1 MQIHEHIERIILP
14 FRNPDLQTHVIFNM
28 LLKEWEEAI
37 PSKFNF
43 LHVNQRKMS
52 VSRKSGVFLGGGG
65 PLPMKRP
72 QSSLLSWPVLRG
84 SYILVTMGMGEKK
97 QLVNYMIMFY

>member
-1 MQIHEHIERIILP
+1 MQIHVHIERIILP

-28 LLKEWEEAI
+28 LLKEWEGAI

-52 VSRKSGVFLGGGG
+52 VSRKSGVFFFFWGGGS
-65 PLPMKRP
+65 PSDET
-72 QSSLLSWPVLRG
+72 SSKFS
-84 SYILVTMGMGEKK
+84 S
-97 QLVNYMIMFY
+97 IMASIERIIHISDDGYG

>member
-1 MQIHEHIERIILP
+1 MQIHVHIERIILP

-28 LLKEWEEAI
+28 LPKEWEGAI

-43 LHVNQRKMS
+43 LHVNQRKIS
-52 VSRKSGVFLGGGG
+52 VSRKSGVFFFWGGGS
-65 PLPMKRP
+65 P
-72 QSSLLSWPVLRG
+72 SDETLLSWPVLRG

-97 QLVNYMIMFY
+97 TTS